1 MPYMKKGK
9 CVYKKNQD
17 GSKGKKVG
25 CTEGSVDDYL
35 KALYA
40 NVDDATKKES
50 KTMKIKKSALL
61 DLIKEEIMSEMDG
74 LTMMDDPYDDDA
86 VPAGM
91 EQGGAMDQVAQEM
104 ERMVMTQV
112 DHAISMLSNYL
123 VTAGASSDPMRM
135 ASMGMDM
142 LEQAGFS
149 PPDMTAIERMIA
161 ADDGIFQE
169 GTAEPV
175 MESPELAN
183 INAEN
188 IMIFKDAMAK
198 MAPLIGTMSLPV
210 LIGMIYEQLTKMGAK

>member
-1 MPYMKKGK
+1 
-9 CVYKKNQD
+9 
-17 GSKGKKVG
+17 
-25 CTEGSVDDYL
+25 
-35 KALYA
+35 
-40 NVDDATKKES
+40 
-50 KTMKIKKSALL
+50 MKIKKSALL

-104 ERMVMTQV
+104 ERMVMTEV

-169 GTAEPV
+169 GSAEPV

-198 MAPLIGTMSLPV
+198 MAPLVATMSLPV

>member
-1 MPYMKKGK
+1 
-9 CVYKKNQD
+9 
-17 GSKGKKVG
+17 
-25 CTEGSVDDYL
+25 
-35 KALYA
+35 
-40 NVDDATKKES
+40 
-50 KTMKIKKSALL
+50 MKIKKSALL

-104 ERMVMTQV
+104 ERMVMTEV

-149 PPDMTAIERMIA
+149 PPDMNAIERMIA

-169 GTAEPV
+169 G
-175 MESPELAN
+175 M
-183 INAEN
+183 EN
-188 IMIFKDAMAK
+188 ITPENIEIVGQAMAK
-198 MAPLIGTMSLPV
+198 MAPLIGTMSLPI
-210 LIGMIYEQLTKMGAK
+210 LIGMIYEKLKEMGAK